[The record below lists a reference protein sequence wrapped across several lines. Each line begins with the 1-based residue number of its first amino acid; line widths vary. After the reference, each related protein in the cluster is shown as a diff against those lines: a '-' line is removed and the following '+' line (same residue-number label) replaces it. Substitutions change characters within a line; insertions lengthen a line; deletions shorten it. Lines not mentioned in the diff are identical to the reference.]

1 MRRVFVFVCV
11 CVMCVFLSCARLGV
25 GEVAIS
31 ANGVTC
37 YSAGNDK
44 TVR

>member
-1 MRRVFVFVCV
+1 MRRVFVFVCF
-11 CVMCVFLSCARLGV
+11 MCIFPLRAGLGV

-31 ANGVTC
+31 ADGVTY